1 MKMFL
6 EQGQYEL
13 NCISPVHI
21 GSGIQLQ
28 PFEYLYDRKQ
38 NCVYIMD
45 KEGWIELLSKYS
57 LMDEYR
63 DFMAL
68 KLSRI
73 NKQSDAERINVLE
86 WLRRN
91 RITDEDIRTTAQ
103 RRIKTAA
110 EKDKFTLNTISLAIC
125 EADGSLYIPGSSIKG
140 ALRTGILYV
149 LLRRNPKMAERFM
162 QSAQQAVS
170 EYNKGE
176 RNKKLKWTADSLEQE
191 LLRKLSYE
199 KEKGTRSVINDVMR
213 GLKVSDANADK
224 AESIIVQKLDAS
236 TYIKKGNDMEKP
248 LPLYR
253 ECAASGSKFKF
264 TISMDREMMG
274 LIGFKK
280 IDDIIKAAKDYKQQG
295 LEMQKKVFGREYAA
309 EIEEAMKGDIF
320 IGGGTGFLQ
329 KTLWFSLFPDERQG
343 IEALKKYLDG
353 SFRKHRHPEL
363 DKRISPRTL
372 KLANVDGNR
381 QMMGLCQI
389 LKTM

>member
-28 PFEYLYDRKQ
+28 PFEYLYDRKL

-68 KLSRI
+68 KLSKI
-73 NKQSDAERINVLE
+73 NRLGDAEKINVLE

-91 RITDEDIRTTAQ
+91 KVTDEDIHAIAQKKIRATAVN
-103 RRIKTAA
+103 
-110 EKDKFTLNTISLAIC
+110 DKATLNTINLAMS
-125 EADGSLYIPGSSIKG
+125 EADGKLYIPGSSIKG

-149 LLRRNPKMAERFM
+149 LLRRNPRMAERFTRL
-162 QSAQQAVS
+162 AQQAIS
-170 EYNKGE
+170 EYRTKDRNNKL
-176 RNKKLKWTADSLEQE
+176 RWTADSVEQD

-199 KEKGTRSVINDVMR
+199 KEKGTRSVLNDVMR
-213 GLKVSDANADK
+213 GLKVSDAK
-224 AESIIVQKLDAS
+224 AEKADAIIVQKLDAS
-236 TYIKKGNDMEKP
+236 TYAKRGQDMEKP

-253 ECAASGSKFKF
+253 ECAASGSRFKF
-264 TISMDREMMG
+264 TISIDREMMG
-274 LIGFKK
+274 LIGIKK
-280 IDDIIKAAKDYKQQG
+280 IDDIIHAARLYKQQG

-309 EIEEAMKGDIF
+309 EIDEAMKSDIF

-343 IEALKKYLDG
+343 IEALKKYLDDA
-353 SFRKHRHPEL
+353 FRKHRHLEL

-372 KLANVDGNR
+372 KLANVDGNK

-389 LKTM
+389 VKTM